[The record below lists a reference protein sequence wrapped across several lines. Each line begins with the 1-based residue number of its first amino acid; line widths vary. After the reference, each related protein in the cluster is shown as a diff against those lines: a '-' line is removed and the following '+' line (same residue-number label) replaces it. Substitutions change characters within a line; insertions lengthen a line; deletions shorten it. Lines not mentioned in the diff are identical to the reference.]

1 MNKAKTYTCPSCK
14 TKSEKIAITSTC
26 RQTLHIGTNSFT
38 NTDVGET
45 LHGFCLNCC
54 AIIPMKKLKTL
65 TGLITTDLIPTCM
78 KLLVHK
84 HKYGTS
90 TAFFNSELERQ
101 DITEEEAIKL
111 AKLCGLDFEPNKDF
125 EELDILDVP
134 NMKDIPYITK
144 EMLK

>member
-1 MNKAKTYTCPSCK
+1 
-14 TKSEKIAITSTC
+14 
-26 RQTLHIGTNSFT
+26 
-38 NTDVGET
+38 
-45 LHGFCLNCC
+45 
-54 AIIPMKKLKTL
+54 MKKLKTL
-65 TGLITTDLIPTCM
+65 TGLIATDLIPTSSM
-78 KLLVHK
+78 KLLVHH

-90 TAFFNSELERQ
+90 PAFFNSELERQ